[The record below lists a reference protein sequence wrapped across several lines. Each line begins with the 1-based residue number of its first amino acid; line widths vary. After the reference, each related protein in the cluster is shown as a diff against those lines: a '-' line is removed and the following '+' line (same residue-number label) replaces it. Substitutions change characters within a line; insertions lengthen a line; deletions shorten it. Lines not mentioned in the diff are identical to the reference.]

1 MRTAKPSPGPWTV
14 EKAETL
20 FTIVAA
26 DGTEVAK
33 TSWHLHCRGRYP
45 LKNEAWANALL
56 AAAATDLIEAL
67 RLHLAYEQ
75 VPADRGGANGP
86 KGKAWAAY
94 VAARDHAVA
103 KAEGRS

>member
-33 TSWHLHCRGRYP
+33 TSSGTYTAGAAIRLRTRHGQMPSWP
-45 LKNEAWANALL
+45 LR
-56 AAAATDLIEAL
+56 AL